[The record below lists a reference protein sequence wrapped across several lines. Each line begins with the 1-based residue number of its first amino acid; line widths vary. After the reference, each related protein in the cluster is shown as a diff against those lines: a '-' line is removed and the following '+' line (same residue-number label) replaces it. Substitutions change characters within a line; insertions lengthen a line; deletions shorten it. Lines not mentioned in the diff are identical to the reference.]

1 MKARRTLA
9 FWLALALCAATV
21 LGAMSWLTRSVL
33 AAERERL
40 TAQRDRAAA
49 EARADL
55 EERTRLALWRMDA
68 LGAAIVL
75 RENLVPENFH
85 RAPDPNRPAPAT
97 GPEVQVR
104 FQLAADKS
112 LLTPPAAPDD
122 ATASQRVNRL
132 QTLLVEHPPE
142 CSEWTTRQSKAT
154 PRNLTPPGAQGAGL
168 VPQLHNAIQR
178 ETVPADQLR
187 KDSIYQ
193 QSSNFNERSQ
203 RAKAVEQTVTSNQA
217 QNSDFAE
224 PEAAQ
229 DAKEMADDA
238 GAVGG
243 AKPAPAAGAPAPEIA
258 ANQAKDSDAAP
269 APSPAP
275 AAVPMPMVARATTP
289 KPAASRAEPQAEG
302 SPTQP
307 GKVNVRSMRAG
318 GRGLNVNSTQMPTT
332 ADVGQMRATWLGG
345 ELFLLRKVTRHPN
358 VSNVGGNEQQ
368 VLNSGL
374 WSATVLQGVWF
385 DSAFLTTKLLQ
396 EVADLL
402 PQARLAPAVDE
413 RAAADPLA
421 LVSFPFKLERGENP
435 LATAIA
441 TTPQLGAPLW
451 VAWGGVALAFLTSAL
466 LVRGVLR
473 LSERRASFVSAVTH
487 ELRTPLTTF
496 RLYSDML
503 ESGAVKEEKRGS
515 YLRVLSRE
523 ADRLSHLVENVLA
536 FSRIERGNARSNV
549 RESDVG
555 DLLEPLRERFEARL
569 ATAGMKLVLPAA
581 PALRVRA
588 DLPAVEHILFNLIDN
603 AAKYA
608 ARSTPPEVEI
618 RASEAGRWVAI
629 HVLDHGPG
637 IPAAERHRVFQAF
650 HKSAREAAESQPGV
664 GLGLALSRRLAR
676 AQGGELVIADSDS
689 GSGACFILRLPAAT
703 IHATP

>member
-1 MKARRTLA
+1 MKSRRTLA
-9 FWLALALCAATV
+9 FWLTLALCAATV

-40 TAQRDRAAA
+40 TAQRDRATA

-75 RENLVPENFH
+75 RENLVPEDFH
-85 RAPDPNRPAPAT
+85 RAPNPNRPAPAT
-97 GPEVQVR
+97 GPEVRVR
-104 FQLAADKS
+104 FQFAADKS
-112 LLTPPAAPDD
+112 LLTQPAAPDD
-122 ATASQRVNRL
+122 ATASERVKRL

-142 CSEWTTRQSKAT
+142 CFEWTLRQSKAT
-154 PRNLTPPGAQGAGL
+154 PQNLAPPGAQGTGQF
-168 VPQLHNAIQR
+168 PQLQNAIQR

-187 KDSIYQ
+187 KDSDYQ
-193 QSSNFNERSQ
+193 QSSNVNERSQ

-217 QNSDFAE
+217 QNADPAVT
-224 PEAAQ
+224 EAAQ

-243 AKPAPAAGAPAPEIA
+243 VQPSPAAGAPAPAIA
-258 ANQAKDSDAAP
+258 ANQALESDAAP
-269 APSPAP
+269 APAPAP
-275 AAVPMPMVARATTP
+275 VPMPMVARATIP

-307 GKVNVRSMRAG
+307 TKINVRSMRAG
-318 GRGLNVNSTQMPTT
+318 SRGLNVNSAQMPATS
-332 ADVGQMRATWLGG
+332 DVGQMRATWLGG
-345 ELFLLRKVTRHPN
+345 ELFLLRKVTKHPN
-358 VSNVGGNEQQ
+358 VSNVSEIGQQ
-368 VLNSGL
+368 VQNSGL

-385 DSAFLTTKLLQ
+385 DSAVLTTKLLQ

-413 RAAADPLA
+413 PAAADPLA
-421 LVSFPFKLERGENP
+421 LVSFPFKLERGEKP

-451 VAWGGVALAFLTSAL
+451 VAWGAVALAVLTSAL

-503 ESGAVKEEKRGS
+503 ESGAVKEEKRGT

-555 DLLEPLRERFEARL
+555 ELLEPLRERFEARL
-569 ATAGMKLVLPAA
+569 ATAGLKLVLPAA

-588 DLPAVEHILFNLIDN
+588 DLAAVEHILFNLIDN

-608 ARSTPPEVEI
+608 ARGTPPEVEI
-618 RASEAGRWVAI
+618 RASQAGRWVAI
-629 HVLDHGPG
+629 QVIDHGPG
-637 IPAAERHRVFQAF
+637 IPAAERHRIFQAF

-676 AQGGELVIADSDS
+676 AQSGDLVIADSD
-689 GSGACFILRLPAAT
+689 SGACFILRLPAAV
-703 IHATP
+703 IHATS

>member
-9 FWLALALCAATV
+9 FWLTLALCAATV

-40 TAQRDRAAA
+40 TAQRDRATA

-75 RENLVPENFH
+75 RENLVPEDFH

-97 GPEVQVR
+97 GPEVRVR

-112 LLTPPAAPDD
+112 LLTSPAPPDD
-122 ATASQRVNRL
+122 ATASERVKRL
-132 QTLLVEHPPE
+132 QALLVEHPPE
-142 CSEWTTRQSKAT
+142 CAEWTMRQSKAT
-154 PRNLTPPGAQGAGL
+154 PQNLAPPGAQGAGQF
-168 VPQLHNAIQR
+168 PQLQNAIQR

-187 KDSIYQ
+187 KDSVYQ
-193 QSSNFNERSQ
+193 QSSNVNERSQ

-217 QNSDFAE
+217 QAADVAVG
-224 PEAAQ
+224 EAAQ
-229 DAKEMADDA
+229 DTKEMADDA
-238 GAVGG
+238 VAVGG
-243 AKPAPAAGAPAPEIA
+243 AQPAPAAGAPAPAIA
-258 ANQAKDSDAAP
+258 ANQALEGDA

-275 AAVPMPMVARATTP
+275 APVPMPMVARATTP

-318 GRGLNVNSTQMPTT
+318 GRGLNGNGVQMPAT

-345 ELFLLRKVTRHPN
+345 ELFLLRKVTTHLN
-358 VSNVGGNEQQ
+358 ASNMANPAQQ
-368 VLNSGL
+368 LRNSGL

-385 DSAFLTTKLLQ
+385 DSAVLTTKLLQ

-413 RAAADPLA
+413 PAAADPLA
-421 LVSFPFKLERGENP
+421 LVSFPFKLERGEKP

-441 TTPQLGAPLW
+441 TTPQLGTPLW
-451 VAWGGVALAFLTSAL
+451 VAWGAVALAVLTSAL

-503 ESGAVKEEKRGS
+503 ESGAVKEEKRGT

-549 RESDVG
+549 RESNVG
-555 DLLEPLRERFEARL
+555 ELLEPLRERFEARL
-569 ATAGMKLVLPAA
+569 ATAGLKLVLPTT

-588 DLPAVEHILFNLIDN
+588 DLAAVEHILFNLIDN

-608 ARSTPPEVEI
+608 ARGMPPEVEI
-618 RASEAGRWVAI
+618 RASQAGRWVAI
-629 HVLDHGPG
+629 QVIDHGPG
-637 IPAAERHRVFQAF
+637 IPAAERHRIFQAF

-676 AQGGELVIADSDS
+676 TQGGDLVIADSD
-689 GSGACFILRLPAAT
+689 SGACFILRLPAAA
-703 IHATP
+703 IHATR